1 MARERGTFNFSA
13 SLEVKKQGALDSRLV
28 IQTYAELLLAATWAD
43 TDNKVWLYDGMIV
56 SVVNDTTGKN
66 GIYMLTN
73 KDSYN
78 EEASWK
84 RVDAEAAEKT
94 TVEDILTS
102 TSTTNAL
109 SANQGRVLKRMIDSN
124 SEGIATVTSDLRD
137 FIDTKGKANGLASL
151 DENGKIPASQ
161 LNGELGR
168 VVGIEKFVATKTD
181 LNSLS
186 PTPEDGDKYY
196 VKDEDKIYT
205 YSGSS
210 FNEGAEPREN
220 TIYNHRL
227 ADEEGR
233 TNVLYRWDGSTMV
246 EISASIA
253 LGETDGTAYEGSK
266 GKQLRSDFDLHKS
279 NENNPHKVT
288 AAQLNIDSS
297 LVGKTADQLPIS
309 TATHTALDGK
319 VDKVTG
325 KSLVSDSEI
334 TKLAGLSDQ
343 TTLNSAI
350 ADAKK
355 AGTDADTARKAV
367 TGQSTSAYVAN
378 EDANYIAEATS
389 MNDADLKLDAQV
401 KINADAIAAL
411 SGSGAGSVD
420 DKISAAIDDLKG
432 TATKGYDTLGE
443 IETAIKKEVSDRTA
457 ADTALKSEL
466 NTAIKAVDD
475 KANANSTAI
484 SALDTA
490 VSAFKNKTV
499 STTIAS
505 PGVVDTALPTTKA
518 VVDYIFKSTQGLAN
532 NMTYTVKS
540 GDSTKMELK
549 LIAVDGSTLSTIEL
563 DKENFISQ
571 FVKREATEAD
581 HTADSSIAVGDPIL
595 VVTTVNG
602 VVFRVNLKS
611 LVDVYTGQDT
621 NSITTTVEGYTI
633 KSDLKLDSTTQSS
646 SPVKLTIG
654 SNGLSADLS
663 INSTKNGANGITLSK
678 DGSGL
683 AAELKIDTATNTTN
697 GVAMSVGANGLSLG
711 IVWTEL

>member
-109 SANQGRVLKRMIDSN
+109 SANQGRVLKGMIDSN
-124 SEGIATVTSDLRD
+124 SEGIATVTSDLSD

-181 LNSLS
+181 LDSLS

-210 FNEGAEPREN
+210 FDEGAEPHEN

-297 LVGKTADQLPIS
+297 LVGKTAAQLPIS
-309 TATHTALDGK
+309 TATQTALDGK

-432 TATKGYDTLGE
+432 TATEGYDTLGE

-466 NTAIKAVDD
+466 NTAIEAVDD
-475 KANANSTAI
+475 KADANSTAI

-499 STTIAS
+499 STTISS
-505 PGVVDTALPTTKA
+505 PGVDTALPTTKA
-518 VVDYIFKSTQGLAN
+518 VVDYISESTQGLAN
-532 NMTYTVKS
+532 SMTYTVKS

-611 LVDVYTGQDT
+611 LVDVYTGQAT

>member
-109 SANQGRVLKRMIDSN
+109 SANQGRVLKGMIDSN
-124 SEGIATVTSDLRD
+124 SEGIATVTSDLSD

-181 LNSLS
+181 LDSLS

-210 FNEGAEPREN
+210 FDEGAEPHEN

-297 LVGKTADQLPIS
+297 LVGKTAAQLPIS
-309 TATHTALDGK
+309 TATQTALDGK
-319 VDKVTG
+319 VDKVPG

-334 TKLAGLSDQ
+334 TKLAGLSNQ
-343 TTLNSAI
+343 ATLNSAI

-355 AGTDADTARKAV
+355 AGTDADAARKAV

-411 SGSGAGSVD
+411 SGSGSGSVD
-420 DKISAAIDDLKG
+420 NKISTAIDNLKG
-432 TATKGYDTLGE
+432 TATEGYDTLGE

-484 SALDTA
+484 STLDTA

-505 PGVVDTALPTTKA
+505 PGVDTALPTTKA
-518 VVDYIFKSTQGLAN
+518 VVDYISKSTQGLAN

-549 LIAVDGSTLSTIEL
+549 LIAVNGSTLSTIEL

-611 LVDVYTGQDT
+611 LVDVYTGQAT

>member
-109 SANQGRVLKRMIDSN
+109 SANQGRVLKGMIDSN
-124 SEGIATVTSDLRD
+124 SEDIATVTSDLSD
-137 FIDTKGKANGLASL
+137 FIDTKGKANGIASL

-181 LNSLS
+181 LDSLS

-196 VKDEDKIYT
+196 VKDKDKIYT

-210 FNEGAEPREN
+210 FDEGAEPHEN

-279 NENNPHKVT
+279 DKNNPHGVT
-288 AAQLNIDSS
+288 ADQLNIDSS
-297 LVGKTADQLPIS
+297 LVGKTAAQLPIS
-309 TATHTALDGK
+309 TATQTALDGK

-420 DKISAAIDDLKG
+420 DKISTAIDDLKG
-432 TATKGYDTLGE
+432 TATEGYDTLGE

-466 NTAIKAVDD
+466 NTAIEAVDD
-475 KANANSTAI
+475 KADANSTAI

-505 PGVVDTALPTTKA
+505 PGVDTALPTTKA
-518 VVDYIFKSTQGLAN
+518 VVDYISESTQGLAN

-611 LVDVYTGQDT
+611 LVDVYTGQAT

>member
-28 IQTYAELLLAATWAD
+28 VQTYNELLLAATWAD
-43 TDNKVWLYDGMIV
+43 TDNKIWLYDGMIV

-73 KDSYN
+73 KDDYSN
-78 EEASWK
+78 DASWK
-84 RVDAEAAEKT
+84 KVDAEAAEKT
-94 TVEDILTS
+94 IVEDILTS

-109 SANQGRVLKRMIDSN
+109 SANQGRVLKGMIDSN
-124 SEGIATVTSDLRD
+124 SEDIATVTSDLSS

-168 VVGIEKFVATKTD
+168 VVGIEKFVNTSAD
-181 LNSLS
+181 LSSLS
-186 PTPEDGDKYY
+186 PAPETGNKYY

-205 YSGSS
+205 YGESS
-210 FNEGAEPREN
+210 FDAGESPREN

-227 ADEEGR
+227 ADSEGR

-253 LGETDGTAYEGSK
+253 LGETEGTAYEGSK
-266 GKQLRSDFDLHKS
+266 GKQLRTEFDLHKS
-279 NENNPHKVT
+279 DKNNPHEVT
-288 AAQLNIDSS
+288 ADQLNIDSS
-297 LVGKTADQLPIS
+297 LVGKTAAQLPIS
-309 TATHTALDGK
+309 TATQTALDDK
-319 VDKVTG
+319 VDKVEG

-343 TTLNSAI
+343 TALNSSI

-355 AGTDADTARKAV
+355 AGTDADDARKAV
-367 TGQSTSAYVAN
+367 TGQDTNAYVAN
-378 EDANYIAEATS
+378 ADANYIADATS

-401 KINADAIAAL
+401 KANADAIAAL
-411 SGSGAGSVD
+411 SGSGSGSID
-420 DKISAAIDDLKG
+420 DKISGAIDDIKG
-432 TATKGYDTLGE
+432 SATEGYDTLGE
-443 IETAIKKEVSDRTA
+443 IEAAIKKEVSDRTA
-457 ADTALKSEL
+457 ADTALKGEL
-466 NTAIKAVDD
+466 NTAIGAVDD
-475 KANANSTAI
+475 KADANTQSI
-484 SALDTA
+484 NALDTA

-499 STTIAS
+499 STSISS
-505 PGVVDTALPTTKA
+505 PGADTALPTTKA
-518 VVDYIFKSTQGLAN
+518 VVDYISDSTGGLAN

-549 LIAVDGSTLSTIEL
+549 LLAVDGSVLSTVEL
-563 DKENFISQ
+563 DKENFLSQ
-571 FVKREATEAD
+571 FIKREATEED

-602 VVFRVNLKS
+602 AVFRVNLKS
-611 LVDVYTGQDT
+611 LVDVYTGQATD
-621 NSITTTVEGYTI
+621 SITTTVDGYNV
-633 KSDLKLDSTTQSS
+633 KADLRLDSTTQAS
-646 SPVKLTIG
+646 SPVKLTVG

-663 INSTKNGANGITLSK
+663 INSTTNGTKGIALSK
-678 DGSGL
+678 DGDGL
-683 AAELKIDTATNTTN
+683 AAELKIDTATNSAN
-697 GVAMSVGANGLSLG
+697 GVSMSVGANGLSLG

>member
-78 EEASWK
+78 KDASWK

-94 TVEDILTS
+94 IVEDVLTS

-109 SANQGRVLKRMIDSN
+109 SANQGRVLKGMIDSN
-124 SEGIATVTSDLRD
+124 SEDIATVTSDLSD
-137 FIDTKGKANGLASL
+137 FIDTKGKANGIASL

-181 LNSLS
+181 LDSLS

-210 FNEGAEPREN
+210 FDEGAEPHEN

-297 LVGKTADQLPIS
+297 LVGKTAAQLPIS
-309 TATHTALDGK
+309 TATQTALDGK

-420 DKISAAIDDLKG
+420 DKISTAIDDLKG
-432 TATKGYDTLGE
+432 TATEGYDTLGE

-466 NTAIKAVDD
+466 NTAIEAVDD
-475 KANANSTAI
+475 KADANSTAI

-499 STTIAS
+499 STTISS
-505 PGVVDTALPTTKA
+505 PGVDTALPTTKA
-518 VVDYIFKSTQGLAN
+518 VVDYISESTQGLAN
-532 NMTYTVKS
+532 SMTYTVKS

-611 LVDVYTGQDT
+611 LVDVYTGQAT

>member
-109 SANQGRVLKRMIDSN
+109 SANQGRVLKGMIDSN
-124 SEGIATVTSDLRD
+124 SEGIATVTSDLSD

-181 LNSLS
+181 LDSLS

-210 FNEGAEPREN
+210 FDEGAEPHEN

-297 LVGKTADQLPIS
+297 LVGKTAAQLPIS
-309 TATHTALDGK
+309 TATQTALDGK

-420 DKISAAIDDLKG
+420 DKISTAIDDLKG
-432 TATKGYDTLGE
+432 TATEGYDTLGE

-466 NTAIKAVDD
+466 NTAIEAVDD
-475 KANANSTAI
+475 KADVNSTTI

-499 STTIAS
+499 STTISS
-505 PGVVDTALPTTKA
+505 PGVDTALPTTKA
-518 VVDYIFKSTQGLAN
+518 VVDYISESTQGLAN
-532 NMTYTVKS
+532 SMTYTVKS

-611 LVDVYTGQDT
+611 LVDVYTGQAT

>member
-109 SANQGRVLKRMIDSN
+109 SANQGRVLKGMIDSN
-124 SEGIATVTSDLRD
+124 SEGIATVTSDLSD

-181 LNSLS
+181 LDSLS

-210 FNEGAEPREN
+210 FDEGAEPHEN

-297 LVGKTADQLPIS
+297 LVGKTAAQLPIS
-309 TATHTALDGK
+309 TATQTALDGK

-389 MNDADLKLDAQV
+389 MNDADLKLDVQV

-432 TATKGYDTLGE
+432 TATEGYDTLGE

-466 NTAIKAVDD
+466 NTAIEAVDD
-475 KANANSTAI
+475 KADANSTAI

-499 STTIAS
+499 STTISS
-505 PGVVDTALPTTKA
+505 PGVDTALPTTKA
-518 VVDYIFKSTQGLAN
+518 VVDYISESTQGLAN
-532 NMTYTVKS
+532 SMTYTVKS

-611 LVDVYTGQDT
+611 LVDVYTGQAT

>member
-109 SANQGRVLKRMIDSN
+109 SANQGRVLKGMIDSN
-124 SEGIATVTSDLRD
+124 SEDIATVTSDLSD
-137 FIDTKGKANGLASL
+137 FIDTKGKANGIASL

-181 LNSLS
+181 LDSLS
-186 PTPEDGDKYY
+186 PTPEGGDKYY

-210 FNEGAEPREN
+210 FDEGAEPHEN

-279 NENNPHKVT
+279 DNNNPHEVT

-297 LVGKTADQLPIS
+297 LVGKTAAQLPIS
-309 TATHTALDGK
+309 TATQTALDGK
-319 VDKVTG
+319 VDKVSG

-355 AGTDADTARKAV
+355 AGTDADAARKAV

-401 KINADAIAAL
+401 KINADAIASL

-420 DKISAAIDDLKG
+420 DKISTAIDNLKG
-432 TATKGYDTLGE
+432 TATEGYDTLGE
-443 IETAIKKEVSDRTA
+443 IEAAIKKEVSDRTA

-466 NTAIKAVDD
+466 NTAIEAVDD
-475 KANANSTAI
+475 KADANSTAI

-499 STTIAS
+499 STTISS
-505 PGVVDTALPTTKA
+505 PGVDTALPTTKA
-518 VVDYIFKSTQGLAN
+518 VVDYISESTQGLAN

-611 LVDVYTGQDT
+611 LVDVYTGQAT

>member
-109 SANQGRVLKRMIDSN
+109 SANQGRVLKGMIDSN
-124 SEGIATVTSDLRD
+124 SEDIATVTSDLSD
-137 FIDTKGKANGLASL
+137 FIDTKGKANGIASL

-279 NENNPHKVT
+279 DKNNPHGVT

-297 LVGKTADQLPIS
+297 LVGKTAAQLPIS
-309 TATHTALDGK
+309 TATQTALDGK
-319 VDKVTG
+319 VDKVPG

-343 TTLNSAI
+343 ATLNSAI

-355 AGTDADTARKAV
+355 AGTDADAARKAV

-378 EDANYIAEATS
+378 EDANYITEATS

-411 SGSGAGSVD
+411 SGSGSGSVD
-420 DKISAAIDDLKG
+420 NKISTAIDNLKG
-432 TATKGYDTLGE
+432 TATEGYDTLGE

-466 NTAIKAVDD
+466 NTAIKAVGD

-505 PGVVDTALPTTKA
+505 PGVDTALPTTKA
-518 VVDYIFKSTQGLAN
+518 VVDYISKSTQGLAN

-611 LVDVYTGQDT
+611 LVDVYTGQAT

>member
-109 SANQGRVLKRMIDSN
+109 SANQGRVLKGMIDSN
-124 SEGIATVTSDLRD
+124 SEGIATVTSDLSD

-181 LNSLS
+181 LDSLS

-210 FNEGAEPREN
+210 FDEGAEPHEN

-297 LVGKTADQLPIS
+297 LVGKTAAQLPIS
-309 TATHTALDGK
+309 TATQTALDGK

-420 DKISAAIDDLKG
+420 DKISTAIDDLKG
-432 TATKGYDTLGE
+432 TATEGYDTLGE
-443 IETAIKKEVSDRTA
+443 IEAAIKKEVSDRTA
-457 ADTALKSEL
+457 VDTALKSEL
-466 NTAIKAVDD
+466 NTAIEAVDD
-475 KANANSTAI
+475 KADVNSTTI

-499 STTIAS
+499 STTISS
-505 PGVVDTALPTTKA
+505 PGVDTALPTTKA
-518 VVDYIFKSTQGLAN
+518 VVDYISESTQGLAN
-532 NMTYTVKS
+532 SMTYTVKS

-611 LVDVYTGQDT
+611 LVDVYTGQAT

>member
-109 SANQGRVLKRMIDSN
+109 SANQGRVLKGMIDSN
-124 SEGIATVTSDLRD
+124 SEDIATVTSDLSD
-137 FIDTKGKANGLASL
+137 FIDTKGKANGIASL

-181 LNSLS
+181 LDSLS

-210 FNEGAEPREN
+210 FDEGAEPHEN

-253 LGETDGTAYEGSK
+253 LGETNGTAYEGSK

-297 LVGKTADQLPIS
+297 LVGKTAAQLPIS
-309 TATHTALDGK
+309 TATQTALDGK
-319 VDKVTG
+319 VDKVSG

-343 TTLNSAI
+343 ATLNSAI

-355 AGTDADTARKAV
+355 AGTDADAARKAV

-420 DKISAAIDDLKG
+420 DKISTAIDDLKG
-432 TATKGYDTLGE
+432 TATEGYDTLGE
-443 IETAIKKEVSDRTA
+443 IEAAIKKEVSDRTA
-457 ADTALKSEL
+457 ADTALKGEL
-466 NTAIKAVDD
+466 NTAIEAVDD
-475 KANANSTAI
+475 KADANSTAI

-499 STTIAS
+499 STTISS
-505 PGVVDTALPTTKA
+505 PGVDTALPTTKA
-518 VVDYIFKSTQGLAN
+518 VVDYISESTKGLAN
-532 NMTYTVKS
+532 SMTYTVKS

-611 LVDVYTGQDT
+611 LVDVYTGQAT

>member
-78 EEASWK
+78 EDASWK

-94 TVEDILTS
+94 IVEDVLTS

-109 SANQGRVLKRMIDSN
+109 SANQGRVLKGMIDSN
-124 SEGIATVTSDLRD
+124 SEDIATVTSDLSD

-181 LNSLS
+181 LDSLS

-210 FNEGAEPREN
+210 FDEGAEPHEN

-297 LVGKTADQLPIS
+297 LVGKTAAQLPIS
-309 TATHTALDGK
+309 TATQTALDGK

-420 DKISAAIDDLKG
+420 DKISTAIDNLKG
-432 TATKGYDTLGE
+432 TATEGYDTLGE

-457 ADTALKSEL
+457 ADTALKGEL
-466 NTAIKAVDD
+466 NTAIEAVDD
-475 KANANSTAI
+475 KADANSTAI

-499 STTIAS
+499 STTISS
-505 PGVVDTALPTTKA
+505 PGVDTALPTTKA
-518 VVDYIFKSTQGLAN
+518 VVDYISESTQGLAN
-532 NMTYTVKS
+532 SMTYTVKS

-611 LVDVYTGQDT
+611 LVDVYTGQAT

>member
-78 EEASWK
+78 EDASWK

-94 TVEDILTS
+94 IVEDVLTS

-109 SANQGRVLKRMIDSN
+109 SANQGRVLKGMIDSN
-124 SEGIATVTSDLRD
+124 SEDIATVTSDLSD
-137 FIDTKGKANGLASL
+137 FIDTKGKANGIASL

-181 LNSLS
+181 LDSLS

-210 FNEGAEPREN
+210 FDEGAEPHEN

-297 LVGKTADQLPIS
+297 LVGKTAAQLPIS
-309 TATHTALDGK
+309 TATQTALDGK

-355 AGTDADTARKAV
+355 AGTDADAARKAV

-420 DKISAAIDDLKG
+420 DKISTAIDGLKG
-432 TATKGYDTLGE
+432 TATEGYDTLGE
-443 IETAIKKEVSDRTA
+443 IEAAIKKEVSDRTA
-457 ADTALKSEL
+457 ADTALKGEL
-466 NTAIKAVDD
+466 NTAIEAVDD
-475 KANANSTAI
+475 KADSNSTAI

-505 PGVVDTALPTTKA
+505 PGVDTALPTTKA
-518 VVDYIFKSTQGLAN
+518 VVDYISESTQGLAN

-549 LIAVDGSTLSTIEL
+549 LIAVNGSTLSTIEL

-611 LVDVYTGQDT
+611 LVDVYTGQAT

>member
-109 SANQGRVLKRMIDSN
+109 SANQGRVLKGMIDSN
-124 SEGIATVTSDLRD
+124 SEGIATVTSDLSD

-181 LNSLS
+181 LDSLS

-210 FNEGAEPREN
+210 FDEGAEPHEN

-297 LVGKTADQLPIS
+297 LVGKTAAQLPIS
-309 TATHTALDGK
+309 TATQTALDGK

-343 TTLNSAI
+343 TTINSAI

-432 TATKGYDTLGE
+432 TATEGYDTLGE

-466 NTAIKAVDD
+466 NTAIEAVDD
-475 KANANSTAI
+475 KADANSTAI

-499 STTIAS
+499 STTISS
-505 PGVVDTALPTTKA
+505 PGVDTALPTTKA
-518 VVDYIFKSTQGLAN
+518 VVDYISESTQGLAN
-532 NMTYTVKS
+532 SMTYTVKS

-611 LVDVYTGQDT
+611 LVDVYTGQAT

>member
-109 SANQGRVLKRMIDSN
+109 SANQGRVLKGMIDSN
-124 SEGIATVTSDLRD
+124 SEDIATVTSDLSD
-137 FIDTKGKANGLASL
+137 FIDTKGKANGIASL

-181 LNSLS
+181 LDSLS

-210 FNEGAEPREN
+210 FDEGAEPHEN

-297 LVGKTADQLPIS
+297 LVGKTAAQLPIS
-309 TATHTALDGK
+309 TATQTALDGK

-355 AGTDADTARKAV
+355 AGTDADAARKAV

-432 TATKGYDTLGE
+432 TATEGYDTLGE

-457 ADTALKSEL
+457 ADTALKGEL
-466 NTAIKAVDD
+466 NTAIEAVDD
-475 KANANSTAI
+475 KADANSTAI

-499 STTIAS
+499 STTISS
-505 PGVVDTALPTTKA
+505 PGVDTALPTTKA
-518 VVDYIFKSTQGLAN
+518 VVDYISESTQGLAN
-532 NMTYTVKS
+532 SMTYTVKS

-611 LVDVYTGQDT
+611 LVDVYTGQAT
-621 NSITTTVEGYTI
+621 NSITTTVKGYTI

>member
-109 SANQGRVLKRMIDSN
+109 SANQGRVLKGMIDSN
-124 SEGIATVTSDLRD
+124 SEGIATVTSDLSD

-181 LNSLS
+181 LDSLS

-210 FNEGAEPREN
+210 FDEGAEPHEN

-297 LVGKTADQLPIS
+297 LVGKTAAQLPIS
-309 TATHTALDGK
+309 TATQTALDGK

-432 TATKGYDTLGE
+432 TATEGYDTLGE

-466 NTAIKAVDD
+466 NTAIRAVDD
-475 KANANSTAI
+475 KADANSTAI
-484 SALDTA
+484 STLDTA

-505 PGVVDTALPTTKA
+505 PGVDTALPTTKA
-518 VVDYIFKSTQGLAN
+518 VVDYISKSTQGLAN

-571 FVKREATEAD
+571 FVKREATDDD

-611 LVDVYTGQDT
+611 LVDVYTGQAT

-646 SPVKLTIG
+646 SPVKLAIG

>member
-78 EEASWK
+78 EDASWK

-109 SANQGRVLKRMIDSN
+109 SANQGRVLKGMIDSN
-124 SEGIATVTSDLRD
+124 SKDIATVTSDLSD

-181 LNSLS
+181 LDSLS

-210 FNEGAEPREN
+210 FDEGAEPHEN

-297 LVGKTADQLPIS
+297 LVGKTAAQLPIS
-309 TATHTALDGK
+309 TATQTALDGK

-420 DKISAAIDDLKG
+420 DKISTAIDDLKG
-432 TATKGYDTLGE
+432 TATEGYDTLGE

-466 NTAIKAVDD
+466 NTAIEAVDD
-475 KANANSTAI
+475 KADANSTAI

-499 STTIAS
+499 STTISS
-505 PGVVDTALPTTKA
+505 PGVDTALPTTKA
-518 VVDYIFKSTQGLAN
+518 VVDYISESTQGLAN
-532 NMTYTVKS
+532 SMTYTVKS

-611 LVDVYTGQDT
+611 LVDVYTGQAT

>member
-109 SANQGRVLKRMIDSN
+109 SANQGRVLKGMIDSN
-124 SEGIATVTSDLRD
+124 SEGIATVTSDLSD

-181 LNSLS
+181 LDSLS

-196 VKDEDKIYT
+196 VKDGDKIYT

-210 FNEGAEPREN
+210 FDEGAEPHEN

-297 LVGKTADQLPIS
+297 LVGKTAAQLPIS
-309 TATHTALDGK
+309 TATQTALDGK

-432 TATKGYDTLGE
+432 TATEGYDTLGE

-466 NTAIKAVDD
+466 NTAIRAVDD
-475 KANANSTAI
+475 KADANSTAI
-484 SALDTA
+484 STLDTA

-505 PGVVDTALPTTKA
+505 PGVDTALPTTKA
-518 VVDYIFKSTQGLAN
+518 VVDYISKSTQGLAN

-571 FVKREATEAD
+571 FVKREATDND

-611 LVDVYTGQDT
+611 LVDVYTGQAT

>member
-78 EEASWK
+78 EDASWK

-109 SANQGRVLKRMIDSN
+109 SANQGRVLKGMIDSN
-124 SEGIATVTSDLRD
+124 SKDIATVTSDLSD

-181 LNSLS
+181 LDSLS

-210 FNEGAEPREN
+210 FDEGAEPHEN

-297 LVGKTADQLPIS
+297 LVGKTAAQLPIS
-309 TATHTALDGK
+309 TATQTALDGK

-355 AGTDADTARKAV
+355 AGTDADAARKAV

-420 DKISAAIDDLKG
+420 DKISTAIDGLKG
-432 TATKGYDTLGE
+432 TATEGYDTLGE
-443 IETAIKKEVSDRTA
+443 IEAAIKKEVSDRTA

-466 NTAIKAVDD
+466 NTAIEAVDD
-475 KANANSTAI
+475 KADANSTAI

-490 VSAFKNKTV
+490 VSAFKNKTI
-499 STTIAS
+499 STTISS
-505 PGVVDTALPTTKA
+505 PGVDTALPTTKA
-518 VVDYIFKSTQGLAN
+518 VVDYISESTQGLAN

-571 FVKREATEAD
+571 FVKREATASD
-581 HTADSSIAVGDPIL
+581 HTADSSIVVGDPIL

-611 LVDVYTGQDT
+611 LVDVYTGQAT
-621 NSITTTVEGYTI
+621 NSITTTVDGYTI

>member
-78 EEASWK
+78 EDASWK

-109 SANQGRVLKRMIDSN
+109 SANQGRVLKGMIDSN
-124 SEGIATVTSDLRD
+124 SENIATVTSDLSD
-137 FIDTKGKANGLASL
+137 FINTKGKANGIASL

-181 LNSLS
+181 LDSLS

-210 FNEGAEPREN
+210 FDEGAEPHEN

-279 NENNPHKVT
+279 DKNNPHGVT

-297 LVGKTADQLPIS
+297 LVGKTAAQLPIS
-309 TATHTALDGK
+309 TATQTALDGK
-319 VDKVTG
+319 VDKVSG

-355 AGTDADTARKAV
+355 AGTDADAARKAV

-401 KINADAIAAL
+401 KINADAIASL
-411 SGSGAGSVD
+411 SGSGSGSVD
-420 DKISAAIDDLKG
+420 DKISTAIDNLKG
-432 TATKGYDTLGE
+432 TATEGYDTLGE

-466 NTAIKAVDD
+466 NTAIEAVDD
-475 KANANSTAI
+475 KADANSTAI

-499 STTIAS
+499 STTISS
-505 PGVVDTALPTTKA
+505 PGVDTALPTTKA
-518 VVDYIFKSTQGLAN
+518 VVDYISESTQGLAN

-611 LVDVYTGQDT
+611 LVDVYTGQAT

>member
-78 EEASWK
+78 EDASWK

-94 TVEDILTS
+94 IVEDVLTS

-109 SANQGRVLKRMIDSN
+109 SANQGRVLKGMIDSN
-124 SEGIATVTSDLRD
+124 SEDIATVTSDLSD
-137 FIDTKGKANGLASL
+137 FIDTKGKANGIASL

-181 LNSLS
+181 LDSLS

-210 FNEGAEPREN
+210 FDEGAEPHEN

-297 LVGKTADQLPIS
+297 LVGKTAAQLPIS
-309 TATHTALDGK
+309 TATQTALDGK

-420 DKISAAIDDLKG
+420 DKISTAIDDLKG
-432 TATKGYDTLGE
+432 TATEGYDTLGE

-466 NTAIKAVDD
+466 NTAIEAVDD
-475 KANANSTAI
+475 KADANSTAI

-499 STTIAS
+499 STTISS
-505 PGVVDTALPTTKA
+505 PGVDTALPTTKA
-518 VVDYIFKSTQGLAN
+518 VVDYISESTQGLAN
-532 NMTYTVKS
+532 SMTYTVKS

-611 LVDVYTGQDT
+611 LVDVYTGQAT

>member
-109 SANQGRVLKRMIDSN
+109 SANQGRVLKGMIDSN
-124 SEGIATVTSDLRD
+124 SEGIATVTSDLSD

-181 LNSLS
+181 LDSLS

-210 FNEGAEPREN
+210 FDEGAEPHEN

-297 LVGKTADQLPIS
+297 LVGKTAAQLPIS
-309 TATHTALDGK
+309 TATQTALDGK

-420 DKISAAIDDLKG
+420 DKISTAIDDLKG
-432 TATKGYDTLGE
+432 TATEGYDTLGE
-443 IETAIKKEVSDRTA
+443 IETAIKKEASDRTA

-466 NTAIKAVDD
+466 NTAIEAVDD
-475 KANANSTAI
+475 KADVNSTAI

-499 STTIAS
+499 STTISS
-505 PGVVDTALPTTKA
+505 PGVDTALPTTKA
-518 VVDYIFKSTQGLAN
+518 VVDYISESTQGLAN
-532 NMTYTVKS
+532 SMTYTVKS

-611 LVDVYTGQDT
+611 LVDVYTGQAT

>member
-109 SANQGRVLKRMIDSN
+109 SANQGRVLKGMIDSN
-124 SEGIATVTSDLRD
+124 SEGIATVTSDLSD

-181 LNSLS
+181 LDSLS

-210 FNEGAEPREN
+210 FDEGAEPHEN

-297 LVGKTADQLPIS
+297 LVGKTAAQLPIS
-309 TATHTALDGK
+309 TATQTALDGK

-432 TATKGYDTLGE
+432 TATEGYDTLGE
-443 IETAIKKEVSDRTA
+443 IEAAIKKEVSDRTA

-466 NTAIKAVDD
+466 NTAIEAVDD
-475 KANANSTAI
+475 KADANSTAI

-499 STTIAS
+499 STTISS
-505 PGVVDTALPTTKA
+505 PGVDTALPTTKA
-518 VVDYIFKSTQGLAN
+518 VVDYISESTQGLAN
-532 NMTYTVKS
+532 SMTYTVKS

-611 LVDVYTGQDT
+611 LVDVYTGQAT

-711 IVWTEL
+711 ILWTEL

>member
-109 SANQGRVLKRMIDSN
+109 SANQGRVLKGMIDSN
-124 SEGIATVTSDLRD
+124 SEDIATVTSDLSD
-137 FIDTKGKANGLASL
+137 FIDTKGKANGIASL

-181 LNSLS
+181 LDSLS

-210 FNEGAEPREN
+210 FDEGAEPHEN

-297 LVGKTADQLPIS
+297 LVGKTAAQLPIS
-309 TATHTALDGK
+309 TATQTALDGK
-319 VDKVTG
+319 VDKVSG

-355 AGTDADTARKAV
+355 AGTDADAARKAV

-420 DKISAAIDDLKG
+420 DKISTAIDDLKG
-432 TATKGYDTLGE
+432 TATEGYDTLGE

-466 NTAIKAVDD
+466 NTAIEAVDD
-475 KANANSTAI
+475 KADANSTAI

-499 STTIAS
+499 STTISS
-505 PGVVDTALPTTKA
+505 PGVDTALPTTKA
-518 VVDYIFKSTQGLAN
+518 VVDYISESTQGLAN
-532 NMTYTVKS
+532 SMTYTVKS

-611 LVDVYTGQDT
+611 LVDVYTGQAT

>member
-73 KDSYN
+73 KDRYN

-109 SANQGRVLKRMIDSN
+109 SANQGRVLKEMIDSN
-124 SEGIATVTSDLRD
+124 SEGIATVTSDLSD

-181 LNSLS
+181 LDSLS

-196 VKDEDKIYT
+196 VKYEDKIYT

-210 FNEGAEPREN
+210 FDEGAEPHEN

-288 AAQLNIDSS
+288 ADQLNIDSS
-297 LVGKTADQLPIS
+297 LVGKTAVQLPIS
-309 TATHTALDGK
+309 TATQTALNGK
-319 VDKVTG
+319 VDKVSG

-334 TKLAGLSDQ
+334 TKLAGLSDR

-355 AGTDADTARKAV
+355 AGTDADAARKAV

-420 DKISAAIDDLKG
+420 DKISTAIDDLKG
-432 TATKGYDTLGE
+432 TATEGYDTLGE

-457 ADTALKSEL
+457 TDIALKGEL
-466 NTAIKAVDD
+466 NTAIEAVND
-475 KANANSTAI
+475 KADANSTAI
-484 SALDTA
+484 SSLDTA

-505 PGVVDTALPTTKA
+505 PGVDTALPTTKA
-518 VVDYIFKSTQGLAN
+518 VVDYISESTKGLAN
-532 NMTYTVKS
+532 RMTYTVKS

-549 LIAVDGSTLSTIEL
+549 LIAVDGSTLSTVEL

-571 FVKREATEAD
+571 FVKRKATEDD
-581 HTADSSIAVGDPIL
+581 HTADSFIAVGDPIL

-611 LVDVYTGQDT
+611 LVDVYTGQAT
-621 NSITTTVEGYTI
+621 NSVTTTVEGYTI
-633 KSDLKLDSTTQSS
+633 KSDLKLDSTTQLS

-663 INSTKNGANGITLSK
+663 INSTKSGANGITLSK

-683 AAELKIDTATNTTN
+683 AAELRIDTATNTTN

>member
-73 KDSYN
+73 KDKYN
-78 EEASWK
+78 EDASWK

-94 TVEDILTS
+94 IVEDILTS
-102 TSTTNAL
+102 ISTTNAL
-109 SANQGRVLKRMIDSN
+109 SANQGRVLKGMIDSN
-124 SEGIATVTSDLRD
+124 SENIATVTSDLSD

-181 LNSLS
+181 LDSLS

-210 FNEGAEPREN
+210 FDEGAEPHEN

-297 LVGKTADQLPIS
+297 LVGKTAAQLPIS
-309 TATHTALDGK
+309 TATQTALDGK

-432 TATKGYDTLGE
+432 TATEGYDTLGE

-466 NTAIKAVDD
+466 NTAIEAVDD
-475 KANANSTAI
+475 KADANSTAI

-499 STTIAS
+499 STTISS
-505 PGVVDTALPTTKA
+505 PGVDTALPTTKA
-518 VVDYIFKSTQGLAN
+518 VVDYISESTQGLAN
-532 NMTYTVKS
+532 SMTYTVKS

-611 LVDVYTGQDT
+611 LVDVYTGQAT

>member
-109 SANQGRVLKRMIDSN
+109 SANQGRVLKGMIDSN
-124 SEGIATVTSDLRD
+124 SENIATVTSDLSD
-137 FIDTKGKANGLASL
+137 FIDTKGKANGIASL

-181 LNSLS
+181 LDSLS

-210 FNEGAEPREN
+210 FDEGAEPHEN

-233 TNVLYRWDGSTMV
+233 TNILYRWDGSTMV

-297 LVGKTADQLPIS
+297 LVGKTAAQLPIS
-309 TATHTALDGK
+309 TATQTALDGK

-432 TATKGYDTLGE
+432 TATEGYDTLGE
-443 IETAIKKEVSDRTA
+443 IETAIRKEVSDRTA

-466 NTAIKAVDD
+466 NTAIEAVDD
-475 KANANSTAI
+475 KADANSTAI

-499 STTIAS
+499 STTISS
-505 PGVVDTALPTTKA
+505 PGVDTALPTTKA
-518 VVDYIFKSTQGLAN
+518 VVDYISESTQGLAN
-532 NMTYTVKS
+532 SMTYTVKS

-611 LVDVYTGQDT
+611 LVDVYTGQAT

>member
-109 SANQGRVLKRMIDSN
+109 SANQGRVLKGMIDSN
-124 SEGIATVTSDLRD
+124 SEGIATVTSDLSD

-181 LNSLS
+181 LDSLS

-210 FNEGAEPREN
+210 FDEGAEPHEN

-297 LVGKTADQLPIS
+297 LVGKTAAQLPIS
-309 TATHTALDGK
+309 TATQTALGGK

-411 SGSGAGSVD
+411 SGSGAGSVG

-432 TATKGYDTLGE
+432 TATEGYDTLGE

-466 NTAIKAVDD
+466 NTAIEAVDD
-475 KANANSTAI
+475 KADANSTAI

-499 STTIAS
+499 STTISS
-505 PGVVDTALPTTKA
+505 PGVDTALPTTKA
-518 VVDYIFKSTQGLAN
+518 VVDYISESTQGLAN
-532 NMTYTVKS
+532 IMTYTVKS

-611 LVDVYTGQDT
+611 LVDVYTGQAT

-633 KSDLKLDSTTQSS
+633 KSDLKLDSTTRSS

>member
-73 KDSYN
+73 KDKYN
-78 EEASWK
+78 EDASWK

-94 TVEDILTS
+94 IVEDILTS
-102 TSTTNAL
+102 ISTTNAL
-109 SANQGRVLKRMIDSN
+109 SANQGRVLKGMIDSN
-124 SEGIATVTSDLRD
+124 SENIATVTSDLSD
-137 FIDTKGKANGLASL
+137 LINTKGKANGIASL

-279 NENNPHKVT
+279 DKNNPHGVT

-297 LVGKTADQLPIS
+297 LVGKTAAQLPIS
-309 TATHTALDGK
+309 TATQTALDGK
-319 VDKVTG
+319 VDKVPG

-334 TKLAGLSDQ
+334 TKLAGLSNQ
-343 TTLNSAI
+343 ATLNSAI

-355 AGTDADTARKAV
+355 AGTDADAARKAV

-411 SGSGAGSVD
+411 SGSGSGSVD
-420 DKISAAIDDLKG
+420 NKISTAIDNLKG
-432 TATKGYDTLGE
+432 TATEGYDTLGE

-466 NTAIKAVDD
+466 NTAIRAVDD
-475 KANANSTAI
+475 KADTNSTAI
-484 SALDTA
+484 STLDTA

-505 PGVVDTALPTTKA
+505 PGVDTALPTTKA
-518 VVDYIFKSTQGLAN
+518 VVDYISKSTQGLAN

-611 LVDVYTGQDT
+611 LVDVYTGQAT

-654 SNGLSADLS
+654 SNGLSADVL
-663 INSTKNGANGITLSK
+663 INSTSNGTKGISLTK
-678 DGSGL
+678 TGSGL
-683 AAELKIDTATNTTN
+683 AAELKIDSAKNTSN
-697 GVAMSVGANGLSLG
+697 GVSMSVGSNGLSMG

>member
-78 EEASWK
+78 EDASWK

-109 SANQGRVLKRMIDSN
+109 SANQGRVLKGMIDSN
-124 SEGIATVTSDLRD
+124 SKDIATVTSDLSD

-181 LNSLS
+181 LDSLS

-210 FNEGAEPREN
+210 FDEGAEPHEN

-297 LVGKTADQLPIS
+297 LVGKTAAQLPIS
-309 TATHTALDGK
+309 TATQTALDGK

-355 AGTDADTARKAV
+355 AGTDADAARKAV

-411 SGSGAGSVD
+411 SGSGSGSVD
-420 DKISAAIDDLKG
+420 DKISTAIDNLKG
-432 TATKGYDTLGE
+432 TATEGYDTLGE

-484 SALDTA
+484 STLDTA

-505 PGVVDTALPTTKA
+505 PGVDTALPTTKA
-518 VVDYIFKSTQGLAN
+518 VVDYISESTQGLAN

-549 LIAVDGSTLSTIEL
+549 LIAVNGSTLSTIEL

-611 LVDVYTGQDT
+611 LVDVYTGQAT

>member
-109 SANQGRVLKRMIDSN
+109 SANQGRVLKGMIDSN
-124 SEGIATVTSDLRD
+124 SEGIATVTSDLSD

-181 LNSLS
+181 LDSLS

-210 FNEGAEPREN
+210 FDEGAEPHEN

-297 LVGKTADQLPIS
+297 LVGKTAAQLPIS
-309 TATHTALDGK
+309 TATQTALDGK

-420 DKISAAIDDLKG
+420 DKISTAIDDLKG
-432 TATKGYDTLGE
+432 TATEGYDTLGE

-466 NTAIKAVDD
+466 NTAIEAVDD
-475 KANANSTAI
+475 KADVNSTTI

-499 STTIAS
+499 STTISS
-505 PGVVDTALPTTKA
+505 PGVDTALPTTKA
-518 VVDYIFKSTQGLAN
+518 VVDYISESTQGLAN
-532 NMTYTVKS
+532 SMTYTVKS

-571 FVKREATEAD
+571 FVKIEATEAD

-611 LVDVYTGQDT
+611 LVDVYTGQAT

>member
-109 SANQGRVLKRMIDSN
+109 SANQGRVLKGMIDSN
-124 SEGIATVTSDLRD
+124 SEGIATVTSDLSD

-168 VVGIEKFVATKTD
+168 VVGIEKFVATKTN

-210 FNEGAEPREN
+210 FNEGAEPHEN

-227 ADEEGR
+227 ADEERR

-288 AAQLNIDSS
+288 AAQLNINSS
-297 LVGKTADQLPIS
+297 LVGITAAQLPIS
-309 TATHTALDGK
+309 TATQTALNGK

-420 DKISAAIDDLKG
+420 DKISTAIDDLKG
-432 TATKGYDTLGE
+432 TATEGYDTLGE
-443 IETAIKKEVSDRTA
+443 IETAIKKEVSDRIA

-475 KANANSTAI
+475 KADVNSTTI

-499 STTIAS
+499 STTISS
-505 PGVVDTALPTTKA
+505 PGVDTALPTTKA
-518 VVDYIFKSTQGLAN
+518 VVDYISESTQGLAN
-532 NMTYTVKS
+532 RMTYTVKS

-571 FVKREATEAD
+571 FVKREATEVD

-611 LVDVYTGQDT
+611 LVDVYTGQAT

-633 KSDLKLDSTTQSS
+633 KSDLKLDSTTKSS

-683 AAELKIDTATNTTN
+683 AAKLKIDTATNTTN

>member
-43 TDNKVWLYDGMIV
+43 TDNKLWLYDGMIV

-78 EEASWK
+78 EDASWK

-109 SANQGRVLKRMIDSN
+109 SANQGRVLKGMIDSN
-124 SEGIATVTSDLRD
+124 SEDIATVTSDLSD
-137 FIDTKGKANGLASL
+137 FIDTKGKANGIASL

-168 VVGIEKFVATKTD
+168 VVGIEKFVATKAD
-181 LNSLS
+181 LDSLS

-210 FNEGAEPREN
+210 FDEGAEPHEN

-297 LVGKTADQLPIS
+297 LVGKTAAQLPIS
-309 TATHTALDGK
+309 TATQTALDGK

-350 ADAKK
+350 ADAKN
-355 AGTDADTARKAV
+355 AGTDADAARKAV

-378 EDANYIAEATS
+378 EDANYITEATS

-411 SGSGAGSVD
+411 SGSGSGSVD
-420 DKISAAIDDLKG
+420 DKISTAIDDLKG
-432 TATKGYDTLGE
+432 TATEGYDTLGE

-484 SALDTA
+484 STLDTA

-505 PGVVDTALPTTKA
+505 PGVDTALPTTKA
-518 VVDYIFKSTQGLAN
+518 VVDYISESTQGLAN

-549 LIAVDGSTLSTIEL
+549 LIAVNGSTLSTIEL

-611 LVDVYTGQDT
+611 LVDVYTGQAT

>member
-109 SANQGRVLKRMIDSN
+109 SANQGRVLKGMIDSN
-124 SEGIATVTSDLRD
+124 SEDIATVTSDLSD
-137 FIDTKGKANGLASL
+137 FIDTKGKANGIASL
-151 DENGKIPASQ
+151 DETGKIPASQ

-181 LNSLS
+181 LDSLS
-186 PTPEDGDKYY
+186 PTPEGGDKYY

-279 NENNPHKVT
+279 DKNNPHGVT

-297 LVGKTADQLPIS
+297 LVGKTAAQLPIS
-309 TATHTALDGK
+309 TATQTALDGK
-319 VDKVTG
+319 VDKVPG

-343 TTLNSAI
+343 ATLNSAI

-355 AGTDADTARKAV
+355 AGTDADAARKAV

-411 SGSGAGSVD
+411 SGSGSGSVD
-420 DKISAAIDDLKG
+420 NKISTAIDNLKG

-466 NTAIKAVDD
+466 NTAIKAVGD

-505 PGVVDTALPTTKA
+505 PGVDTALPTTKA
-518 VVDYIFKSTQGLAN
+518 VVDYISKSTQGLAN

-611 LVDVYTGQDT
+611 LVDVYTGQAT

>member
-78 EEASWK
+78 EDASWK

-94 TVEDILTS
+94 IVEDVLTS
-102 TSTTNAL
+102 TYTTNAL
-109 SANQGRVLKRMIDSN
+109 SANQGRVLKGMIDSN
-124 SEGIATVTSDLRD
+124 SKDIATVTSNLSDL
-137 FIDTKGKANGLASL
+137 IDTKGKANGIASL

-279 NENNPHKVT
+279 DKNNPHGVT

-297 LVGKTADQLPIS
+297 LVGKTAAQLPIS
-309 TATHTALDGK
+309 TATQTALDKK
-319 VDKVTG
+319 VDKEPG

-343 TTLNSAI
+343 ATLNSAI

-355 AGTDADTARKAV
+355 AGTDADAARKAV

-411 SGSGAGSVD
+411 SGSGSGSVD
-420 DKISAAIDDLKG
+420 NKISTAIDNLKG
-432 TATKGYDTLGE
+432 TATEGYDTLGE

-466 NTAIKAVDD
+466 NTAIGAVDD

-505 PGVVDTALPTTKA
+505 PGVDTALPTTKA
-518 VVDYIFKSTQGLAN
+518 VVDYISKSTKGLAN

-571 FVKREATEAD
+571 FVKREATEDD

-611 LVDVYTGQDT
+611 LVDVYTGQAT